1 MPTGFLPK
9 KNLAWK
15 HLDGEYIKSMPTA
28 QLWSREMNKLNSIFC
43 SKVKRSWEKQ
53 FAFYV
58 HLDVEIT
65 LGHNIILKLFLKLVK
80 TLATAKS
87 VSVGWVI
94 TLENIARAVYAWW
107 QLHCGR
113 MHHYKQENSVHPNK
127 GGDEWL

>member
-94 TLENIARAVYAWW
+94 TLEK
-107 QLHCGR
+107 HCKSSIC
-113 MHHYKQENSVHPNK
+113 MVTATLWENASLQT
-127 GGDEWL
+127 GEQCTS